1 MRYLRAV
8 GVAMLS
14 HAGPGGSSHVA
25 RHLAAALE
33 RRGYSVSMVSPGPRS
48 ATLDTSWDEWRL
60 AHLER
65 HLEGLVRDH
74 GIDVI
79 HYHYAWPFAGVLDR
93 LKRRMRSAA
102 PLIVGTLHGTDV
114 THPPDGSTIDALRST
129 DELTTVSDAY
139 ADLARQRLGL
149 TLRPTVIANF
159 VDPADF
165 PLSVDFTDPMS
176 GRARPRLVHV
186 STFRPVKAPLGVVEM
201 FAAVRERR
209 DAELWLIGDGPEL
222 PAVLAALDR
231 SGLRRDVRVLGYR
244 TDVGRLLARCDVLV
258 MSSLEESFCLAALE
272 AMAGGL
278 AVVGPDV
285 GGFTELTGQ
294 GRMGMLYERGDFVAA
309 ARLVETLLRDH
320 ELRLGLRRAAT
331 EHARTFSVSAAV
343 EAYVAVYSRALATT
357 GLHRA
362 VS

>member
-1 MRYLRAV
+1 
-8 GVAMLS
+8 
-14 HAGPGGSSHVA
+14 
-25 RHLAAALE
+25 
-33 RRGYSVSMVSPGPRS
+33 
-48 ATLDTSWDEWRL
+48 
-60 AHLER
+60 
-65 HLEGLVRDH
+65 
-74 GIDVI
+74 
-79 HYHYAWPFAGVLDR
+79 
-93 LKRRMRSAA
+93 
-102 PLIVGTLHGTDV
+102 
-114 THPPDGSTIDALRST
+114 
-129 DELTTVSDAY
+129 LTTVSDAY

>member
-1 MRYLRAV
+1 M
-8 GVAMLS
+8 
-14 HAGPGGSSHVA
+14 A

-33 RRGYSVSMVSPGPRS
+33 RRGHSVETVSPGPWT
-48 ATLDTSWDEWRL
+48 ATLDTSWDSLRM

-65 HLEGLVRDH
+65 RLESLVHDH

-79 HYHYAWPFAGVLDR
+79 HYHYAWPFARVLDR

-102 PLIVGTLHGTDV
+102 PFVVGTLHGTDV
-114 THPPDGSTIDALRST
+114 THPPDGSALDALRST

-149 TLRPTVIANF
+149 AVRPTVIANF
-159 VDPADF
+159 VDPAAF
-165 PLSVDFTDPMS
+165 PLSVDFTDPAS
-176 GRARPRLVHV
+176 GRPRPRLVHV
-186 STFRPVKAPLGVVEM
+186 SNFRPVKAPLGVVEL
-201 FAAVRERR
+201 FAALRERR

-222 PAVLAALDR
+222 PAVLSALDR
-231 SGLRRDVRVLGYR
+231 SGLRADVRVLGYR
-244 TDVGRLLARCDVLV
+244 IDVGPLLADCDVLV

-272 AMAGGL
+272 AMAAGL

-285 GGFTELTGQ
+285 GGLAELTLH
-294 GRMGMLYERGDFVAA
+294 GRTGLLYERRDFRSG
-309 ARLVETLLRDH
+309 ARLVETLLRED
-320 ELRLGLRRAAT
+320 EVRLGLRRAAA
-331 EHARTFSVSAAV
+331 EHARAFSGTAAV
-343 EAYVAVYSRALATT
+343 EAYLAVYSRALDTT

>member
-1 MRYLRAV
+1 
-8 GVAMLS
+8 MLS

-25 RHLAAALE
+25 RHLAAELK
-33 RRGYSVSMVSPGPRS
+33 RRGHAVSLVAPGPWR
-48 ATLDTSWDEWRL
+48 ATLDTSWDQWRL
-60 AHLER
+60 KRLER
-65 HLEGLVRDH
+65 HLEGLVRD
-74 GIDVI
+74 GGVNVI
-79 HYHYAWPFAGVLDR
+79 HYHYAWPFARVLDR

-114 THPPDGSTIDALRST
+114 THPPDESAIAALQST
-129 DELTTVSDAY
+129 DRLTTVSNAY

-149 TLRPTVIANF
+149 ALRPTVIANF
-159 VDPADF
+159 VDPAAF
-165 PLSVDFTDPMS
+165 PLSIDFADPLS
-176 GRARPRLVHV
+176 GRPRPRLVHV
-186 STFRPVKAPLGVVEM
+186 SNFRPVKAPHGVVEM

-222 PAVLAALDR
+222 PSVVAALDR
-231 SGLRRDVRVLGYR
+231 RGLRRDVRVLGYR
-244 TDVGRLLARCDVLV
+244 TEVGRLLAQCDVLL

-272 AMAGGL
+272 AMAAGL

-285 GGFTELTGQ
+285 GGFTEVTGR
-294 GRMGMLYERGDFVAA
+294 GRTGMLYERGDYAAA
-309 ARLVETLLRDH
+309 ARLVETLLSDD

-331 EHARTFSVSAAV
+331 EDARTFSVTAAV
-343 EAYVAVYSRALATT
+343 EAYLAVYGHSLATT

>member
-1 MRYLRAV
+1 M

-79 HYHYAWPFAGVLDR
+79 HYHYAWPFAGFLDR